1 MSVHEEQ
8 GSIELGIMVHAE
20 TGERRVSII
29 VPGETIIL
37 LNAEEADAV
46 INSLSEAVADITAQP
61 YTVVGTLQ

>member
-1 MSVHEEQ
+1 MNEEN

-46 INSLSEAVADITAQP
+46 INSLNEAVADIKAQP
-61 YTVVGTLQ
+61 YIAVGTLQ